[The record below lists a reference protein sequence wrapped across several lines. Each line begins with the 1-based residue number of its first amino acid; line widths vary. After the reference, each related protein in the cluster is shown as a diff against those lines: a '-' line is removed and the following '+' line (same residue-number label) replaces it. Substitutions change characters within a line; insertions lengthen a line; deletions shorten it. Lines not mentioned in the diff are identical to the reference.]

1 VTRGALLAGTLAAVV
16 YLGSVNAG
24 FLQYDDPHFI
34 LEPEVVRAPSVRTVA
49 ATLAHPVWG
58 SYHPLHIL
66 SYSAD
71 AALWGMQR
79 PQGFHATNVALFS
92 LCAALVVL
100 VARSYGLSP
109 RAAALAGVLF
119 AVHPCHVESV
129 AWLSGRKDVLSGLFV
144 LLALLYRERTFPAF
158 AFFFL
163 ALAAKT
169 TAVVVAPFLIIDGW
183 ITGKVERRF
192 VPFLVL
198 AAAWIVV
205 DGLAQWSLGAVK
217 PVAGGSRVELVLRSL
232 AWYPLALFRPTFT
245 PHPSLELGT
254 GVAIAVLAA
263 VLGASFLWPGVR
275 RAAIFFFLALA
286 PVSNVFPLSNPV
298 QERYLFL
305 PSIAAALVAGKLLA
319 RARWLVWPVA
329 LAAGLLAYETRR
341 YEHAWRSDLD
351 LWSAAVAAEPSSAFA
366 HVALAGA
373 CRQRGDLDVAE
384 REARLSLEEG
394 GGEYARSELAN
405 IAVGFAQR
413 GEAGKARHVATTL
426 GPDAHR
432 AWAYVALAENDLDR
446 ATRELEAAGKVPVED
461 WLTLA
466 AHEALSGRRDQA
478 RQAFARALA
487 LDPNVKA
494 RVANDP
500 LLGPLVR

>member
-1 VTRGALLAGTLAAVV
+1 MLAVASLAAVV
-16 YLGSVNAG
+16 YLASVNAG
-24 FLQYDDPHFI
+24 FLEYDDPHFI
-34 LEPEVVRAPSVRTVA
+34 LEPEVVRAPSLRTVA

-66 SYSAD
+66 SYSVD
-71 AALWGMQR
+71 AALWGLAR

-129 AWLSGRKDVLSGLFV
+129 AWLSGRKDVLSGVFV
-144 LLALLYRERTFPAF
+144 LLALLFRERTLPSF

-183 ITGKVERRF
+183 LTGKVERRF
-192 VPFLVL
+192 FPFLVL
-198 AAAWIVV
+198 AAAWIVG

-217 PVAGGSRVELVLRSL
+217 PVAGGSRILLVLRSL
-232 AWYPLALFRPTFT
+232 AWYPLALLHPSFT

-263 VLGASFLWPGVR
+263 VLGASLLWPGAR
-275 RAAIFFFLALA
+275 RGAIVFFLALA
-286 PVSNVFPLSNPV
+286 PVSNVFPMSNPV
-298 QERYLFL
+298 QDRYLFL
-305 PSIAAALVAGKLLA
+305 PSIAAALVLGKLLA
-319 RARWLVWPVA
+319 RGRWLVWPVA
-329 LAAGLLAYETRR
+329 LGAGLLAYETSR
-341 YEHAWRSDLD
+341 YEKSWKSDLD

-373 CRQRGDLDVAE
+373 RRQHGDLDQAE
-384 REARLSLEEG
+384 HEARLSLEEG
-394 GGEYARSELAN
+394 GAEYALAELAN
-405 IAVGFAQR
+405 VAVGFAQR

-432 AWAYVALAENDLDR
+432 AWAYVAFAENDLDR
-446 ATRELEAAGKVPVED
+446 ATRELMAAGKLPVED

-466 AHEALSGRRDQA
+466 ANDVRLGRHDEA
-478 RQAFARALA
+478 RQAIARALEG
-487 LDPNVKA
+487 DPTVMA
-494 RVANDP
+494 RVASDP